1 MAMSDGKK
9 YLRRT
14 DIGLVLAIEPAL
26 LELLRPFLDKAGFPY
41 EVLDAPPESGGS
53 GGSGGEAENQRRRRS
68 S

>member
-53 GGSGGEAENQRRRRS
+53 GGEAENQRRRRS